1 MFWNQGVVILCT
13 WRMSGY
19 SRQWGLASEHIK
31 LKMFFMFRLN
41 MLNVFEFL
49 GLERVNP
56 KQDSSLHQSFFKSSK
71 FYVFLGIKL
80 LDTNPEFYVFSFIS
94 CDIPLATRLFSAIEC
109 FKLV

>member
-1 MFWNQGVVILCT
+1 
-13 WRMSGY
+13 
-19 SRQWGLASEHIK
+19 
-31 LKMFFMFRLN
+31 MFRLK

-49 GLERVNP
+49 GLERVNL
-56 KQDSSLHQSFFKSSK
+56 KQDSTFKVLHQPFLKSSK
-71 FYVFLGIKL
+71 FYVFFGIKL